1 MKYFTIWWILIVTY
15 IIPLTLFLMAI
26 TVKSDLLVDIVTVLF
41 MINIIGNVIS
51 AIVQI
56 LIKKW
61 YWLFP
66 QIIITL
72 IIYFFFSTYLALA
85 NPDFYGANKTIPTNI
100 EIYEPISEE
109 IVEIDLKENDFIL
122 QHSFQP
128 GIYNYFTSYKPKNL
142 GTFYIKAYEITSND
156 RLSEERITIASSIT
170 LENIDDKT
178 HSGKFTIYEGSWG
191 DKYAARI
198 ELWFKPINT
207 NKDYKVIEKNYVVEG
222 WMR

>member
-1 MKYFTIWWILIVTY
+1 MKYFTIWWIPIVTY
-15 IIPLTLFLMAI
+15 IIPLTLFLVAI
-26 TVKSDLLVDIVTVLF
+26 TVKSDLLVDIVTILF

-72 IIYFFFSTYLALA
+72 IIYFFFSTYLALS

-109 IVEIDLKENDFIL
+109 IVEIDLKENDF
-122 QHSFQP
+122 
-128 GIYNYFTSYKPKNL
+128 YTSKFFSTWNL
-142 GTFYIKAYEITSND
+142 
-156 RLSEERITIASSIT
+156 
-170 LENIDDKT
+170 
-178 HSGKFTIYEGSWG
+178 
-191 DKYAARI
+191 
-198 ELWFKPINT
+198 
-207 NKDYKVIEKNYVVEG
+207 
-222 WMR
+222 